1 MSELDELRASNATLQ
16 ARVRALEA
24 ALAAKPLMERAPL
37 FALLR
42 AMPLQ
47 IAVIDR
53 QGVCV
58 FASANFR
65 PWLAGDEA
73 NSHGHPFL
81 DALVPS
87 LRPVAAELLTLAANG
102 VHQRDLT
109 VGDRE
114 GQVRDLQVTV
124 SPRQI
129 GPGQIDGAVWIA
141 QDLTHHR
148 LADEALRLSERRL
161 SLATEAAGLGVWDW
175 DLATGAVVYS
185 DQAKAIFGFPMDQP
199 VNFEMVRDLVHPEDQ
214 TITETMAR
222 RATDPDLREKVAYD
236 CRIVRPDGAER
247 WLLAHGEALFEETPE
262 GPRAV
267 RYVGA
272 IQDITERA
280 RAAERRQFLINE
292 LNHRVKNTL
301 ATVQSIARQTLRP
314 GQSPGEARALLTAR
328 LIALSGAHDIL
339 TRENWEAADLRDI
352 VAQAVGP
359 FEPET
364 GARFDIQGPALRI
377 APRAAVALAMA
388 LHELATNAAKYGA
401 LSTEAGR
408 VSLTWTLAARGGD
421 SCLALDWRERGGP
434 PVTPPTRK
442 GFGSRLLLQGL
453 SADLGAAAQ
462 LTYETDGLRCRIDA
476 PLIAAGA
483 LEVA

>member
-1 MSELDELRASNATLQ
+1 MSELDELRASNTALQ
-16 ARVRALEA
+16 ARIRTLET
-24 ALAAKPLMERAPL
+24 ALAAKPQMERAPM

-47 IAVIDR
+47 IAVVDG

-58 FASANFR
+58 FATANFR
-65 PWLAGDEA
+65 PWLTEDDVQV
-73 NSHGHPFL
+73 HGRPFL
-81 DALVPS
+81 DALVPT
-87 LRPVAAELLTLAANG
+87 LRPVAAELLAAAG
-102 VHQRDLT
+102 AGPRRHDLT
-109 VGDRE
+109 LSDRH
-114 GQVRDLQVTV
+114 GHARDLQVTV

-129 GPGQIDGAVWIA
+129 GPGEVDGAVWIA

-161 SLATEAAGLGVWDW
+161 TLATEAAGLGVWDW
-175 DLATGAVVYS
+175 DLATGEVIYS

-199 VNFEMVRDLVHPEDQ
+199 VSFEMVRDLIHPEDQ
-214 TITETMAR
+214 TVTETMAR
-222 RATDPDLREKVAYD
+222 RATDPDLREKVSYD

-247 WLLAHGEALFEETPE
+247 WLLAHGEALFEDTPE

-301 ATVQSIARQTLRP
+301 ATVQSIAHQTLRP
-314 GQSPGEARALLTAR
+314 GQSPGEARSLLTAR

-339 TRENWEAADLRDI
+339 TRENWETADLRDI
-352 VAQAVGP
+352 VAQALGP
-359 FEPET
+359 FEPEA
-364 GARFDIQGPALRI
+364 GARFDVQGPSMRI

-408 VSLTWTLAARGGD
+408 VSVTWSLSAGD
-421 SCLALDWRERGGP
+421 GQSRLVLDWRERGGP
-434 PVTPPTRK
+434 PVTPPSRK

-453 SADLGAAAQ
+453 TADLGAAAQ
-462 LTYETDGLRCRIDA
+462 IGYEPGGLTCRIDA
-476 PLIAAGA
+476 PLVATTA
-483 LEVA
+483 LELA

>member
-1 MSELDELRASNATLQ
+1 MSELDELRASNAALQ
-16 ARVRALEA
+16 ARVQALEA
-24 ALAAKPLMERAPL
+24 ALAAKPQMERAPM

-47 IAVIDR
+47 IAVVDG
-53 QGVCV
+53 QGICV
-58 FASANFR
+58 FATANFH
-65 PWLAGDEA
+65 PWLADDGMPV
-73 NSHGHPFL
+73 HGRPFL
-81 DALVPS
+81 EALVPA
-87 LRPVAAELLTLAANG
+87 LRPIAAELLATAAG
-102 VHQRDLT
+102 GPQRRDLT
-109 VGDRE
+109 LTDRQ
-114 GQVRDLQVTV
+114 GQPRDLQVTV

-129 GPGQIDGAVWIA
+129 GPDKVDGAVWIA

-175 DLATGAVVYS
+175 DLATGEVIYS
-185 DQAKAIFGFPMDQP
+185 DQAKAIFGFPVDQP
-199 VNFEMVRDLVHPEDQ
+199 VSFEMVRELVHPDDEAV
-214 TITETMAR
+214 TEAMAR
-222 RATDPDLREKVAYD
+222 RATDPDLREKVSYD

-247 WLLAHGEALFEETPE
+247 WLLAHGEALFEDTPE

-301 ATVQSIARQTLRP
+301 ATVQSIARQTLRT
-314 GQSPGEARALLTAR
+314 GQSPGEARGLLTAR

-339 TRENWEAADLRDI
+339 TRENWETADLRDI
-352 VAQAVGP
+352 AAQALGP
-359 FEPET
+359 FEPEA
-364 GARFDIQGPALRI
+364 GARFEVQGPSVRI

-401 LSTEAGR
+401 LSTETGR
-408 VSLTWTLAARGGD
+408 VSVTWSLAAGD
-421 SCLALDWRERGGP
+421 GQSRLVLDWRERAGP
-434 PVTPPTRK
+434 PVTPPSRK

-453 SADLGAAAQ
+453 TADLGAAAQ
-462 LTYETDGLRCRIDA
+462 IRYEPGGLTCRIDA
-476 PLIAAGA
+476 SLIAATA
-483 LEVA
+483 FEPA